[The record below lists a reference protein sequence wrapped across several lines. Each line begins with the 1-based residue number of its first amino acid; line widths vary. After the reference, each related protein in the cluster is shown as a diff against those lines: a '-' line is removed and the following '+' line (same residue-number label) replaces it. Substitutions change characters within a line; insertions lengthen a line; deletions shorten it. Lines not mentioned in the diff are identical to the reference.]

1 MPNELTGKHIAIM
14 VEKLY
19 DDREFWY
26 PYLRMKEAG
35 AEVTIVGSG
44 KGPYAGKAGIEA
56 TEDVSADQVNGAD
69 FDAVIIPGGYS
80 PDHMRRTPAM
90 VEFVR
95 QAGQTGRVV
104 AAVCHGPWM
113 LASAGLCKG
122 RTVTGFFSIKDDLI
136 NAGAEY
142 VDMEVVNDRGVIT
155 SRNPNDLPAFCR
167 TIIEELS
174 KVLACPNL
182 MKTSAFHPHQTPTGN
197 PQGVSPS

>member
-1 MPNELTGKHIAIM
+1 MANELSGKRVAVL

-35 AEVTIVGSG
+35 ADVTIVGSG
-44 KGPYAGKAGIEA
+44 KGTYAGKAGIEA
-56 TEDVSADQVNGAD
+56 TEDTSADEVNGAD

-95 QAGQTGRVV
+95 QAGDAGRVV

-122 RTVTGFFSIKDDLI
+122 RTVTGFFSIKDDLV
-136 NAGAEY
+136 NAGAEF
-142 VDMEVVNDRGVIT
+142 VDREVVNDQRVIT

-174 KVLACPNL
+174 K
-182 MKTSAFHPHQTPTGN
+182 
-197 PQGVSPS
+197 